1 MSSATTS
8 ALPYP
13 RAPRVDQI
21 DEYGG
26 GTRVA
31 DPYRWLEDVDGPQAQ
46 AWIAEENALTQAFL
60 DEVPGRERIRT
71 RLTELWNYE
80 RRSVP
85 ERVGAQYAW
94 FRNTGL
100 QNQPVLYVT
109 RDLAEPG
116 RVLLDPNALS
126 ADGTVALSGAS
137 FSEDG
142 ARLAYSISSSG
153 SDWQE
158 WRVRDVTTGQDLPDL
173 VRWAKFSAASWKRD
187 GSGFWYARYDE
198 PNADA
203 QFKDATYYHKVYF
216 HRIGTPQSTDVLV
229 YDRPDHKDWTF
240 HPIPSEDGHYLIISA
255 SRGTEP
261 ESRVFVVDLAGGG
274 PVIELLPDAD
284 ARWYYVANDGTRF
297 YFLTSKDAPR
307 GRVVSVDLRTHELV
321 EIVPQTTDVIQN
333 AAFFGDRVI
342 TMRLRDAVTHVCVHR
357 IDGTALG
364 EVDVPGLGTAD
375 GFGGKRADR
384 ETFYSF
390 TSYTQPAAIYRY
402 DVESGTSTRVFAPQ
416 VRFDPDAFVSEQV
429 FYTSRDGTRVP
440 MILTRRRDAPRDGQ
454 TPTILY
460 GYGGFDVSLTPAFS
474 TAVLVWMELGGL
486 FAAANLRG
494 GGEYGEA
501 WHQAGVRE
509 HKQNVFDD
517 FFAAA
522 EYLIAEKWTATPKLA
537 IHGASNG
544 GLLVGAC
551 LTQRPELFGAAL
563 PAVGVLDMLRYQRF
577 TIGWAWASDYGTSDN
592 PEDVR
597 TLLAYSPYHNV
608 RVGTRYPAVLVTT
621 GDHDDRVFP
630 AHSLKFAAALQY
642 AQAGDAPILLRVDM
656 KSGHGAGKPTA
667 KIIDEVADRYTFLVA
682 TLGMAVGSA
691 AMRAAPLV

>member
-1 MSSATTS
+1 
-8 ALPYP
+8 
-13 RAPRVDQI
+13 
-21 DEYGG
+21 
-26 GTRVA
+26 
-31 DPYRWLEDVDGPQAQ
+31 
-46 AWIAEENALTQAFL
+46 
-60 DEVPGRERIRT
+60 
-71 RLTELWNYE
+71 
-80 RRSVP
+80 
-85 ERVGAQYAW
+85 
-94 FRNTGL
+94 
-100 QNQPVLYVT
+100 
-109 RDLAEPG
+109 
-116 RVLLDPNALS
+116 
-126 ADGTVALSGAS
+126 
-137 FSEDG
+137 
-142 ARLAYSISSSG
+142 
-153 SDWQE
+153 
-158 WRVRDVTTGQDLPDL
+158 
-173 VRWAKFSAASWKRD
+173 
-187 GSGFWYARYDE
+187 
-198 PNADA
+198 
-203 QFKDATYYHKVYF
+203 
-216 HRIGTPQSTDVLV
+216 LV

-682 TLGMAVGSA
+682 TLGMVVGSA